1 MPPHGAV
8 LARFAWTLMM
18 PVANPKVVDTQRA
31 YRLIHFDHATPADEF
46 AGRDVQIVI
55 SEDEPCD

>member
-1 MPPHGAV
+1 
-8 LARFAWTLMM
+8 MM
-18 PVANPKVVDTQRA
+18 PLANSKVVDTQRA

-55 SEDEPCD
+55 SEDELAIREPARWSS